1 MDSFNLNK
9 DLPLASNLYSWRI
22 GNATDWAN
30 AVYETNEKALEAAKE
45 HCKNKI
51 GVGKH
56 TIHIGVSKTEPVN
69 CEPIIQRY
77 KQHLECGWDNHQLFG
92 AMSIPKEHWKRLT
105 NEIAELV
112 TNKLV
117 EASALSSKTQISKVK
132 HCYFTVSPSDIGIE
146 QTGIE
151 SLLNQIK
158 AEYRTSSTDWHKIDG
173 LQTLLIQQAQK
184 LIEQHQHPF
193 LIKSLMV
200 WQGYER
206 TKSRLHIVCNSSITT
221 GRFSRDINDTLCK
234 KSPSL
239 VDEADNTKL
248 PCIACIERLLKLS
261 SEDKKN
267 PD

>member
-1 MDSFNLNK
+1 MDIFNLNI
-9 DLPLASNLYSWRI
+9 DLPVARNLYSWRI
-22 GNATDWAN
+22 GDATGWVK
-30 AVYETNEKALEAAKE
+30 AVYESDEKALEAAKE
-45 HCKNKI
+45 HCKDKI

-69 CEPIIQRY
+69 CKPIIQRY
-77 KQHLECGWDNHQLFG
+77 KQHLEYGWDIRKLFG

-117 EASALSSKTQISKVK
+117 EASALSSNTQISKVK

-146 QTGIE
+146 KADIE
-151 SLLNQIK
+151 NLLYQIK
-158 AEYRTSSTDWHKIDG
+158 TEHQNPTTDWQKVDG
-173 LQTLLIQQAQK
+173 LQTLLIQQAQQ
-184 LIEQHQHPF
+184 LIEKYQHPF
-193 LIKSLMV
+193 FIKSLMV

-206 TKSRLHIVCNSSITT
+206 TKSRLHIVCNNSIKA
-221 GRFSRDINDTLCK
+221 GRFSRGINDTLCK

-248 PCIACIERLLKLS
+248 PCTACLERLLKLS
-261 SEDKKN
+261 SKDKK
-267 PD
+267 